1 MSPARPRHRHRRMGA
16 TNSPSSR
23 ESSRAPVCQLFL
35 FLKVLK
41 RFLRTAL
48 MSCYEY
54 YLRLSHLHRDELFFS
69 RASSI
74 VIGCRLNYWGRGWLP
89 TVTLALAAARTQW
102 YQCLRSADPVF
113 APIRSSTSSSFRDV
127 DGELC
132 LMNILLVLLPS
143 KFPVPVHQDRSYA
156 RDSCYQWHLVW
167 QSDTHYM
174 NQRLVTYP
182 FMLETVCADGWC
194 WYVLQKCYHCHSWWR
209 FQAIPKGLFEYS
221 HV

>member
-1 MSPARPRHRHRRMGA
+1 MNIIWDYHICIGMSFSFPELPPSASAAVSTIGAADDYPR
-16 TNSPSSR
+16 
-23 ESSRAPVCQLFL
+23 L
-35 FLKVLK
+35 
-41 RFLRTAL
+41 
-48 MSCYEY
+48 
-54 YLRLSHLHRDELFFS
+54 LSHWQLQE
-69 RASSI
+69 
-74 VIGCRLNYWGRGWLP
+74 NNE
-89 TVTLALAAARTQW
+89 

-132 LMNILLVLLPS
+132 LMNILLALLPS
-143 KFPVPVHQDRSYA
+143 KLPVPVHQDRSYA

-194 WYVLQKCYHCHSWWR
+194 WYVLQKCNHCHSWWR